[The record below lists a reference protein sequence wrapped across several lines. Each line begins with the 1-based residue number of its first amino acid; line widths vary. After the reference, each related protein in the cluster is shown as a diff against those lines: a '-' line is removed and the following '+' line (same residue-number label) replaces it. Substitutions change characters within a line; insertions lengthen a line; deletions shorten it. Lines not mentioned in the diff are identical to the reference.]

1 MNITLKRIAKRPTY
15 TIGKLYI
22 DGVYFADTLED
33 KDRGLTQSTPLSEIK
48 VKKVATKT
56 AIPTGTYDITMNII
70 SPRLS
75 RSSFYRTNC
84 NGARVPRLLNVPG
97 FDGILIHVG
106 NTAAD
111 SAGCILVGKN
121 SQVGKVLNSKATFL
135 RLYKLLDQASRE
147 GEKITITIQ

>member
-1 MNITLKRIAKRPTY
+1 MDLTLRRIAKRPTY

-22 DGVYFADTLED
+22 DGVYFCDTLED
-33 KDRGLTQSTPLSEIK
+33 KDRGLTQSTPLSEIR

-56 AIPTGTYDITMNII
+56 AIPTGTYDLTMNIV

-75 RSSFYRTNC
+75 RYQFYRTNC
-84 NGARVPRLLNVPG
+84 NSGRVPRLLNVPG
-97 FDGILIHVG
+97 FDGILIHTG

-121 SQVGKVLNSKATFL
+121 SQVGKVLNSKTTFL
-135 RLYKLLDQASRE
+135 KLYKLLDQASRD
-147 GEKITITIQ
+147 GEKITITIK